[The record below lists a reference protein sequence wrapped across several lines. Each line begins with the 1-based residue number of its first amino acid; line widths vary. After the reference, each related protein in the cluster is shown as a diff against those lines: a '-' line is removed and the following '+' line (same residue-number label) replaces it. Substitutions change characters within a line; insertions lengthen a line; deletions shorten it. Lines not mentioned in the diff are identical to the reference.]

1 MFSVKTLTRSLA
13 LALLLMAALSV
24 GALAEEKPKPQTPAT
39 LAGGKVIAPA
49 EAKTLLDGKQALFF
63 DMRSA
68 VNFGKGHI
76 PGAKALPYKEN
87 SEFVADFD
95 AKVDQF
101 DLAQLPA
108 DKNAAMV
115 FYSDGPTGWKSYKAA
130 ALSIKAGYKKVMWF
144 REGFSSWQA
153 AQYPVE

>member
-1 MFSVKTLTRSLA
+1 
-13 LALLLMAALSV
+13 LLLVVSLVAA
-24 GALAEEKPKPQTPAT
+24 AAAADKPQTPTT
-39 LAGGKVIAPA
+39 LAGGKVIAA
-49 EAKTLLDGKQALFF
+49 SEAKSLLDGKQAKFF

-95 AKVDQF
+95 TTVDQF
-101 DLAQLPA
+101 ALAQLPP

-130 ALSIKAGYKKVMWF
+130 VLAIKAGYQQVRWF

-153 AQYPVE
+153 AGYPVE

>member
-1 MFSVKTLTRSLA
+1 MLTPRTLSLS
-13 LALLLMAALSV
+13 LTLLLLLVAVPGMAAD
-24 GALAEEKPKPQTPAT
+24 KPQTPAS
-39 LAGGKVIAPA
+39 LAGGRVIAA
-49 EAKTLLDGKQALFF
+49 VEAKALLEAKQAKFF

-87 SEFVADFD
+87 SEFAADFN
-95 AKVDQF
+95 AAVDQF

-130 ALSIKAGYKKVMWF
+130 ALAIKAGYKNVMWF